1 MKHFKRFLL
10 FIFAFWPICF
20 LTGSIILI
28 GTYISANILNGNAF
42 NINYVTI
49 TIDTANYL
57 YQYIWIP
64 IKLYFENINPIFWL
78 LIAGLSLIFFT
89 VWLIRWIPF
98 MFHFIKNM
106 IFEFLKLYLKVVLNL
121 ISKSLFCNDRKLL
134 ITKTYLEWLYKYSK
148 MNHFWYIWKTHK
160 MFFTHIFKNSLVLPQ
175 WEFNDLLT
183 PFEYKS
189 IFMWL
194 QEILSKH
201 VSKWVTLSKN
211 FQLFDGCWWLQ
222 ISKWSFTWENLK
234 NKILDIKEEI
244 LMIFPEEYDLYIH
257 TESIEYITLNFIKR
271 NLWVNKTLNFQSIHL
286 DKNQIL
292 MWFYPSIKKDSWI
305 CYENYVLE
313 TQKLVHSFVVWAS
326 RSWKDV
332 FMLNF
337 IFWVL
342 YNIHHYN
349 NIELYFFDTKQS
361 DAEYLKNLEPY
372 GIFRYPDLNEYID
385 ILTKL
390 EDEITQRQQL
400 VWISSNIQNFNK
412 THPHNPM
419 KEKIIVINE
428 LLSLFTSLEKEE
440 VIKMGNILNNL
451 LSKWASV
458 WIKLIL
464 ISQSLRKDTDS
475 SVWKL
480 LANIQAKF
488 ILKMNNKDEVDIAS
502 RWLSLEENKR
512 ISSMKKYNTFYTED
526 SQIVQEF
533 KGYNLTQV
541 ELKKWI
547 WENFVYE
554 IHFEDENT
562 NRYYEYAKKSNT
574 ISLRTAMNH
583 PYNLSKDKWNSFI
596 QALISKWE
604 IEKNDG
610 KNYTFK

>member
-1 MKHFKRFLL
+1 MKNFKKFLL
-10 FIFAFWPICF
+10 FIFAFWPIF
-20 LTGSIILI
+20 LLLGSIILI
-28 GTYISANILNGNAF
+28 GTYILANILNGNAF

-49 TIDTANYL
+49 TIDTATYL
-57 YQYIWIP
+57 YQHIWIP
-64 IKLYFENINPIFWL
+64 IKLYFESLNPIFWI
-78 LIAGLSLIFFT
+78 LIAGILLIVFIMWT
-89 VWLIRWIPF
+89 IRWIPY
-98 MFHFIKNM
+98 MFHLIKDI
-106 IFEFLKLYLKVVLNL
+106 IFEFLKLYFKMVLNL
-121 ISKSLFCNDRKLL
+121 ISKTFFCNDRKLL
-134 ITKTYLEWLYKYSK
+134 ITKTYLEWIYKYSK
-148 MNHFWYIWKTHK
+148 MNHVRYIWKTHK
-160 MFFTHIFKNSLVLPQ
+160 MFFTHIFKNNLVVSQ
-175 WEFNDLLT
+175 WELNDLLT

-189 IFMWL
+189 IFNWL

-211 FQLFDGCWWLQ
+211 FQSFDGCMWLQ
-222 ISKWSFTWENLK
+222 ISKWTFTSENLR

-244 LMIFPEEYDLYIH
+244 LMIFPEEYDLSID
-257 TESIEYITLNFIKR
+257 TESIDYITLNFIKR
-271 NLWVNKTLNFQSIHL
+271 NLWINKTLDFKSIHL

-292 MWFYPSIKKDSWI
+292 MWFYPSVKKDSWI
-305 CYENYVLE
+305 CYENYILE

-349 NIELYFFDTKQS
+349 NIELYFYDTKQS

-372 GIFRYPDLNEYID
+372 GIFRYPDLNEYAD
-385 ILTKL
+385 ILKKL

-400 VWISSNIQNFNK
+400 VWISSNIVNFNK
-412 THPHNPM
+412 AHPQNPM

-428 LLSLFTSLEKEE
+428 LLSLFTSLDKED
-440 VIKMGNILNNL
+440 VIQVGNILNNL

-458 WIKLIL
+458 WIKLFL
-464 ISQSLRKDTDS
+464 ISQSLRKDADS

-502 RWLSLEENKR
+502 RWLSFEENKR

-533 KGYNLTQV
+533 KWYNLTQV

-547 WENFVYE
+547 WENFVYQP
-554 IHFEDENT
+554 HFEDENT
-562 NRYYEYAKKSNT
+562 NKYYEYAKKSNT
-574 ISLRTAMNH
+574 ISLKTAMSS
-583 PYNLSKDKWNSFI
+583 PYNLSKDKRNTFI
-596 QALISKWE
+596 HELISKWE